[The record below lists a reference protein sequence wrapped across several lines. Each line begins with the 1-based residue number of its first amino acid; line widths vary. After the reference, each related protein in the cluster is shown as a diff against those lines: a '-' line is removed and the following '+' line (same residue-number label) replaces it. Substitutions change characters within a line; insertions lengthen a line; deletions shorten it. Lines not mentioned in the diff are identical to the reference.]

1 VAVPQAWIECDVEDI
16 AAAAAELRAN
26 GYKRR
31 TLEVVSSSDA
41 FILLGV
47 MFIIAAA
54 ILWWTQLR
62 KP

>member
-1 VAVPQAWIECDVEDI
+1 
-16 AAAAAELRAN
+16 
-26 GYKRR
+26 
-31 TLEVVSSSDA
+31 VSSSDA

-54 ILWWTQLR
+54 ILWWTQIR

>member
-1 VAVPQAWIECDVEDI
+1 
-16 AAAAAELRAN
+16 
-26 GYKRR
+26 
-31 TLEVVSSSDA
+31 VSSSDA

-54 ILWWTQLR
+54 ILWWTQWR